1 MSNYGNFTNEDL
13 EAEKQ
18 GLAEYAAF
26 AQGKVNSG
34 QPSVFGV
41 GDITYANEE
50 TAEIEAELESRP
62 KSA

>member
-1 MSNYGNFTNEDL
+1 MSNYGNFTNGEL
-13 EAEKQ
+13 ESEKQ
-18 GLAEYAAF
+18 SLAEYAAF
-26 AQGKVNSG
+26 SQGRINSG

-41 GDITYANEE
+41 GDIAYANEE